1 MSFLV
6 LKNVPTKTQTQKMQ
20 WAPFTGKLVP
30 HAVHR
35 NTSTG
40 NEIEM
45 ASGLKGQEKYMLNK
59 VFKKTNAF
67 C

>member
-1 MSFLV
+1 
-6 LKNVPTKTQTQKMQ
+6 MQ
-20 WAPFTGKLVP
+20 WTPFTGKLVP